1 MMLKVMKTKLKK
13 KAMRKKRKREDYGL
27 RKSRNTSEEMMLLP
41 HKLTQPKVLKKTLKQ
56 KVTTVKMMVKMTKK
70 EMMKKEMTT
79 KRKRKKEDYG
89 SKRLPNTLEE
99 MMLMPHK
106 LTQPKVLK
114 KTLKQK
120 VTTEKMMVEMTKK
133 EMTTKRKRKR
143 EDYGLIK
150 SLNTSEEMML
160 MP

>member
-1 MMLKVMKTKLKK
+1 
-13 KAMRKKRKREDYGL
+13 
-27 RKSRNTSEEMMLLP
+27 
-41 HKLTQPKVLKKTLKQ
+41 
-56 KVTTVKMMVKMTKK
+56 
-70 EMMKKEMTT
+70 MMKKEMTT

-120 VTTEKMMVEMTKK
+120 VTTVKMMVKMTKK
-133 EMTTKRKRKR
+133 EMTTKRKRKK
-143 EDYGLIK
+143 EDYGSKRLP
-150 SLNTSEEMML
+150 NTLEEMML
-160 MP
+160 MPHKLKQQKMLKKTLKQKVTTVKTMVKMT

>member
-1 MMLKVMKTKLKK
+1 MGK
-13 KAMRKKRKREDYGL
+13 KKRKEDYGL
-27 RKSRNTSEEMMLLP
+27 RKSLNTSEEMMLMP
-41 HKLTQPKVLKKTLKQ
+41 HKLTQLKVLKKTLRQ

-89 SKRLPNTLEE
+89 LRKSLNTSEE
-99 MMLMPHK
+99 MILLPHK

-120 VTTEKMMVEMTKK
+120 VTTVKMILMMT
-133 EMTTKRKRKR
+133 
-143 EDYGLIK
+143 
-150 SLNTSEEMML
+150 
-160 MP
+160 

>member
-1 MMLKVMKTKLKK
+1 MILMPNKLKQQKMLKKTLKQKVTTVKEMVK
-13 KAMRKKRKREDYGL
+13 KEMTTKRKRKREDYGL
-27 RKSRNTSEEMMLLP
+27 RKSLNISEEMMLMP

-56 KVTTVKMMVKMTKK
+56 KATTVKMMVKMTKK

-89 SKRLPNTLEE
+89 SKRLSNTLEE

-120 VTTEKMMVEMTKK
+120 VTTVKMMV
-133 EMTTKRKRKR
+133 
-143 EDYGLIK
+143 
-150 SLNTSEEMML
+150 
-160 MP
+160 

>member
-1 MMLKVMKTKLKK
+1 MLLPHKLTQLKK
-13 KAMRKKRKREDYGL
+13 LEKTLKQTVTTVKMMVEMMKKEMTTKRKRKKEDYGL
-27 RKSRNTSEEMMLLP
+27 RKSLNTSEEMMLMP

-56 KVTTVKMMVKMTKK
+56 KVTTVKMMVKMTEK

-106 LTQPKVLK
+106 P
-114 KTLKQK
+114 
-120 VTTEKMMVEMTKK
+120 
-133 EMTTKRKRKR
+133 
-143 EDYGLIK
+143 
-150 SLNTSEEMML
+150 
-160 MP
+160 

>member
-1 MMLKVMKTKLKK
+1 
-13 KAMRKKRKREDYGL
+13 
-27 RKSRNTSEEMMLLP
+27 
-41 HKLTQPKVLKKTLKQ
+41 
-56 KVTTVKMMVKMTKK
+56 MVKMTKK

-120 VTTEKMMVEMTKK
+120 VTTVKMMVKMTKKEMMKK

-143 EDYGLIK
+143 EDYGLRK

-160 MP
+160 MPHKLTQPKVL